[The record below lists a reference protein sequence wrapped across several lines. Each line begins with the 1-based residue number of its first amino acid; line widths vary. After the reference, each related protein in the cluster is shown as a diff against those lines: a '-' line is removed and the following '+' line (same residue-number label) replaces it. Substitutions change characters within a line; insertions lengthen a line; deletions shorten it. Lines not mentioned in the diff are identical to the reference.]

1 MSITAI
7 STNGTKVSARNS
19 ASVSGNGNS
28 EQVFMFK
35 NSIQGDRLKKK
46 NNYKKN
52 LEQAKNENRLEY
64 QKEEKFFFGL
74 ITREAEYTYTAKRNE
89 TIAEIRDKFNLKD
102 GVLIELNPWIVDAH
116 APLPEGKKI
125 FFREKDI
132 IK

>member
-1 MSITAI
+1 MSIAVVSKIDTKLSAY
-7 STNGTKVSARNS
+7 GTTSAGRQENT
-19 ASVSGNGNS
+19 

-102 GVLIELNPWIVDAH
+102 GALIELNSWIVDAH